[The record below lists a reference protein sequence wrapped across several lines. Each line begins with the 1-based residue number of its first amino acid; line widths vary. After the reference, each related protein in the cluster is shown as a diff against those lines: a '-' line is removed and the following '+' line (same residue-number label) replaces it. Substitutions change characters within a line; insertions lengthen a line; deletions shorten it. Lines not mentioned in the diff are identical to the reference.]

1 MQKSSTTSS
10 SGDDTMVAPAMTTS
24 ASPTAEWR
32 IGSLQ
37 LDKRVLPAPMCNITD
52 RPFREI
58 LRRMGAELVYTQMIS
73 AEGLIRG
80 DKGTW
85 SLLDI
90 QGEAP
95 PVAVQLL
102 GGQPDRLAEAARIV
116 EQQGAA
122 LVDVNMG
129 CPARKVTSND
139 CGSALMRR
147 PQLVAEIVRALRRAV
162 RIPVTVKMR
171 AGWEDG
177 EFLAAELARIC
188 ESEGADAVALHA
200 RTRQQGYRGQ
210 ADWRLI
216 AALKEAVHIPVI
228 GNGDITSPADAVRMV
243 RETGCDAVMIGR
255 GLIGNPWL
263 MRACEQAMRD
273 YCEGRITDESQVPGD
288 EMVVCEEGELRTTVR
303 VPAYLLDVRLEERFA
318 LVIEHTR
325 MMIAAKGERRGIL
338 EMRKHT
344 VQYLRG
350 LHGARSFRER
360 LMHIESLAE
369 LEEALAEYLEWLRT
383 RPRPEL
389 APTQTQPSSQ

>member
-1 MQKSSTTSS
+1 MFNHNATSS
-10 SGDDTMVAPAMTTS
+10 PIAAPGV
-24 ASPTAEWR
+24 EWQ
-32 IGSLQ
+32 IGSLP
-37 LDKRVLPAPMCNITD
+37 LRSRVLPAPMCNITD

-58 LRRMGAELVYTQMIS
+58 LRSMGADLVYTQMIS

-90 QGEAP
+90 GGEAP

-102 GGQPDRLAEAARIV
+102 GGEPDRLAEAARIV

-129 CPARKVTSND
+129 CPARKVTGNH
-139 CGSALMRR
+139 CGSALMKEPAR
-147 PQLVAEIVRALRRAV
+147 VAAIVRALRRAV
-162 RIPVTVKMR
+162 KIPVTVKMR

-177 EFLAAELARIC
+177 QIIAVELARIC
-188 ESEGADAVALHA
+188 EAEGADAVALHA

-216 AALKEAVHIPVI
+216 AELKEAVRIPVI
-228 GNGDITSPADAVRMV
+228 GNGDVTSPADAVRMI
-243 RETGCDAVMIGR
+243 RETHCDAIMIGR

-263 MRACEQAMRD
+263 LRACERAMRD
-273 YCEGRITDESQVPGD
+273 FCEGRISSEDEVPTDEMI
-288 EMVVCEEGELRTTVR
+288 ECEEGDAHTLIR
-303 VPAYLLDVRLEERFA
+303 VPAYLLDVNLDERFS
-318 LVIEHTR
+318 LVLNHTR
-325 MMIAAKGERRGIL
+325 MMVSAKGERRGIL

-350 LHGARSFRER
+350 LHGARAFREK
-360 LMHIESLAE
+360 LMHIETLSD
-369 LEEALAEYLEWLRT
+369 LEHALAQYRDWLRS
-383 RPRPEL
+383 RPHHGVACPRRE
-389 APTQTQPSSQ
+389 QPSHAPVNESQNEA

>member
-1 MQKSSTTSS
+1 
-10 SGDDTMVAPAMTTS
+10 
-24 ASPTAEWR
+24 
-32 IGSLQ
+32 
-37 LDKRVLPAPMCNITD
+37 MCNITD

-58 LRRMGAELVYTQMIS
+58 LRRMGAHLVYTQMVS

-85 SLLDI
+85 GLLDI

-102 GGQPDRLAEAARIV
+102 GGQPDRLAEAAKIV

-122 LVDVNMG
+122 LIDVNMG
-129 CPARKVTSND
+129 CPARKVTGND
-139 CGSALMRR
+139 CGSALMRQ
-147 PQLVAEIVRALRRAV
+147 PWLVGEIVRALRRAV
-162 RIPVTVKMR
+162 AIPVTVKMR

-188 ESEGADAVALHA
+188 EAEGADAVALHA

-228 GNGDITSPADAVRMV
+228 GNGDITAPADAVRMI

-263 MRACEQAMRD
+263 VGACERAIAD
-273 YCEGRITDESQVPGD
+273 FCEGRISHESQLAGEQPVECDEGD
-288 EMVVCEEGELRTTVR
+288 SRTTVR
-303 VPAYLLDVRLEERFA
+303 VPAYLLEVALDERLA
-318 LVIEHTR
+318 LVLEHTR
-325 MMIAAKGERRGIL
+325 MMVAAKGERRGIL

-350 LHGARSFRER
+350 LPGARTLREQ
-360 LMHIESLAE
+360 LMHIETLAA
-369 LEEALAEYLEWLRT
+369 LDEALQHYRQWLQSRAAGQRSAT
-383 RPRPEL
+383 TPEQRRD
-389 APTQTQPSSQ
+389 AQVFPPSE